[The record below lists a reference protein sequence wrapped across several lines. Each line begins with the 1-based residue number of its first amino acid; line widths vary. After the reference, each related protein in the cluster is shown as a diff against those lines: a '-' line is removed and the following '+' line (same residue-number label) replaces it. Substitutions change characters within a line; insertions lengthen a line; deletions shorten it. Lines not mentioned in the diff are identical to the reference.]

1 MSELEVPENDDAVF
15 TEDEYEDEND
25 EGVVLQRFISNILK
39 VIGQE
44 RIMLGMTVMKKMK
57 TEKKNLKK
65 MATMITK
72 MRRKS
77 SMKMTLMIKVEN
89 WQCTKQFVTI

>member
-1 MSELEVPENDDAVF
+1 
-15 TEDEYEDEND
+15 
-25 EGVVLQRFISNILK
+25 
-39 VIGQE
+39 
-44 RIMLGMTVMKKMK
+44 MLGMTVMKKMK
-57 TEKKNLKK
+57 TEKKNLRK